1 MLYTVEPHEPLY
13 NEDLGRANNFL
24 YTNNSKIYEK
34 EPWYNETSL
43 WRTKFDGHLALR

>member
-13 NEDLGRANNFL
+13 NEVLDRTDNFL

-34 EPWYNETSL
+34 EP
-43 WRTKFDGHLALR
+43 